1 MLLIVSHYRTKIYQL
16 PVFRSGKSGKL
27 PIRQCQWKGGR
38 IMRIIALVLALLTGV
53 VGFVV
58 SYGIAYREVSGMLYS
73 STATM
78 QTSASFNNN
87 R

>member
-1 MLLIVSHYRTKIYQL
+1 
-16 PVFRSGKSGKL
+16 
-27 PIRQCQWKGGR
+27 
-38 IMRIIALVLALLTGV
+38 MRIIALILALLSGV

-58 SYGIAYREVSGMLYS
+58 SYGFAYREVTGMLYS

-78 QTSASFNNN
+78 QSSASFNND

>member
-1 MLLIVSHYRTKIYQL
+1 
-16 PVFRSGKSGKL
+16 
-27 PIRQCQWKGGR
+27 
-38 IMRIIALVLALLTGV
+38 MRIIALVLVLLSSV

-58 SYGIAYREVSGMLYS
+58 SYGVAYREVTGMLYS

-78 QTSASFNNN
+78 QTSASFNND

>member
-1 MLLIVSHYRTKIYQL
+1 M
-16 PVFRSGKSGKL
+16 L
-27 PIRQCQWKGGR
+27 PIGHCQWKGGR
-38 IMRIIALVLALLTGV
+38 IMRIIALILVLLTGV

-58 SYGIAYREVSGMLYS
+58 SYGVAYREVTGMLYS